1 MIADFKDTLRNQY
14 RVIDFLWVDDAGLYT
29 SKKIYSHTLDC
40 VAQCDIFLAECS
52 YPSTG
57 LGYEIALAVQE
68 NKKIILIAHQDAK
81 VTRMILGIPPEKAT
95 FLRYQELTEIWDFIM
110 KNY

>member
-1 MIADFKDTLRNQY
+1 M
-14 RVIDFLWVDDAGLYT
+14 DDAGLHAPE
-29 SKKIYSHTLDC
+29 KIYSHTLDC
-40 VAQCDIFLAECS
+40 IHQCDIFLAECS

-57 LGYEIALAVQE
+57 LGYEIALAIQE

-95 FLRYQELTEIWDFIM
+95 FLRYQELTEIQNFIM
-110 KNY
+110 KHY